1 MQSMRP
7 IRYKGSERLC
17 DAISFRV
24 SPEQRAFLE
33 QTAEENNVG
42 LCEAG
47 RIIIDMVRNKEGVKG
62 C

>member
-1 MQSMRP
+1 MRSA
-7 IRYKGSERLC
+7 KTKSDKRLC

-33 QTAEENNVG
+33 RIAEENNVG

-47 RIIIDMVRNKEGVKG
+47 RLVIDKVRNKEGIS
-62 C
+62 

>member
-1 MQSMRP
+1 MKT
-7 IRYKGSERLC
+7 IRNSGSERLC

-24 SPEQRAFLE
+24 SPAQRAFLE
-33 QTAEENNVG
+33 RIAKENKVG

-47 RIIIDMVRNKEGVKG
+47 RLVIDKVMANEGAAK